1 MLPSIQKHLFMILR
15 YKKNTMLVF
24 KEQEEAVI
32 KEPIGIEYIIK

>member
-1 MLPSIQKHLFMILR
+1 
-15 YKKNTMLVF
+15 MLVF

>member
-15 YKKNTMLVF
+15 YKNTMLVF

>member
-1 MLPSIQKHLFMILR
+1 
-15 YKKNTMLVF
+15 TMLVF